1 MKKNVSCPVCDG
13 ESFEFD
19 RRQFIKV
26 AGATA
31 AAAALPSIARSAG
44 SDKATPETL
53 VKKLY
58 DSLSETQRKEV
69 AFAWDHQ
76 DEKLG
81 LLRTRVSNNW
91 QITKPEIRSD
101 YYTKDQ
107 QEICRAIYEGLFQP
121 EWVKQIDRQLQ

>member
-1 MKKNVSCPVCDG
+1 MTKRNLSCPVCDDD
-13 ESFEFD
+13 SFELD
-19 RRQFIKV
+19 RRHFMKV

-31 AAAALPSIARSAG
+31 AAAALPCAIRAA
-44 SDKATPETL
+44 DTADAKPETL

-58 DSLSETQRKEV
+58 DSLTEKQRSEV

-76 DEKLG
+76 DDKLG

-101 YYTKDQ
+101 
-107 QEICRAIYEGLFQP
+107 
-121 EWVKQIDRQLQ
+121 